1 MAFSTTPVKGHWA
14 LVYWL
19 RPNGFKGSGLNDVT
33 WGTAC
38 DGASSLDYVVQIDGN
53 DTADTFKWSL
63 DGGASWDTDKVNISI
78 TGSAQTLS
86 DNQTITFAATTGH
99 TIGDRWH
106 IGNLRS
112 EACDESTTTA
122 QITEATH
129 RLLKPDKVLFTDWT
143 DSGGSGVTSI
153 DYTTGTA
160 TFFDNVGTAVTVTR
174 NDGYV
179 LESELQELGYIQGW
193 SLNVNVN
200 ILDASRCGQNW
211 KEFMGGQV
219 SATGTIDK
227 LHIPNASLFEA
238 VEDCFDNTQNYFL
251 LQLFTQEDSTNKDQ
265 TGTHIFAWVSY
276 NSFGVSS
283 NLSDLMRENIGFQVH
298 GDLSNFVAAS

>member
-38 DGASSLDYVVQIDGN
+38 DKASSEDFVVEIDGN
-53 DTADTFKWSL
+53 DTADTFKWST
-63 DGGASWDTDKVNISI
+63 DGGSTWPTANQAVAI
-78 TGSAQTLS
+78 TGAAQTLS
-86 DNQTITFAATTGH
+86 DSQTITFAATTGH

-112 EACDESTTTA
+112 EACDESGATA

-129 RLLKPDKVLFTDWT
+129 RLLKPDKVGFGDWT
-143 DSGGSGVTSI
+143 DSGGSGVI
-153 DYTTGTA
+153 NINYVNGTA
-160 TFFDNVGTAVTVTR
+160 TFQDDVGTAVTVTR

-179 LESELQELGYIQGW
+179 LEAELQELGYMQGW
-193 SLNVNVN
+193 SLNINVDM
-200 ILDASRCGQNW
+200 LDASRCAQNW
-211 KEFMGGQV
+211 KEFIGGQV
-219 SATGTIDK
+219 SATGSIDK

-238 VEDCFDNTQNYFL
+238 LEDCFDGTQDYFL
-251 LQLFTQEDSTNKDQ
+251 LQLFTQEDVTNKDQ
-265 TGTHIFAWVSY
+265 TGTHIFVWCTF
-276 NSFGVSS
+276 NSIGISS
-283 NLSDLMRENIGFQVH
+283 NISDLMRENIGFQVY
-298 GDLSNFVAAS
+298 GQLDNFVAAT